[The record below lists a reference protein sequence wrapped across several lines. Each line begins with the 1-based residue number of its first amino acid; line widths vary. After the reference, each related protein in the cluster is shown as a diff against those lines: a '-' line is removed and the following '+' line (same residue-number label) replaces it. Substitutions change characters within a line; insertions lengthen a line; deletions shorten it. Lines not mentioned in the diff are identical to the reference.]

1 MKKSIEKDAQM
12 SARGQSLW
20 LNRMVQKETKLSKYE
35 GASHEQ
41 NLSTGKAQGKGKVGG
56 NKINFK
62 TDVVVSRKVNVTVA

>member
-1 MKKSIEKDAQM
+1 
-12 SARGQSLW
+12 
-20 LNRMVQKETKLSKYE
+20 MVQKETKLSKYE